1 MSYAQRPAV
10 AEKLIWRETM
20 DGIVIIDPSIGK
32 VRVLNGIGSVIWK
45 LIAEDQK
52 RIDEIIDHIVTEY
65 EVDVAQASQDL
76 HAFLE
81 DLTSRHILKWAD

>member
-1 MSYAQRPAV
+1 MSYAQRPTV

-20 DGIVIIDPSIGK
+20 DGIVIIDPSVGK

-52 RIDEIIDHIVTEY
+52 RVEAIVDQIVTEY
-65 EVDVAQASQDL
+65 EVDVAQARQDL
-76 HAFLE
+76 DAFLE
-81 DLTSRHILKWAD
+81 DLTSRNILKWVD